1 MGNFHNINNSTVIQ
15 SNGSNVN
22 INSGNSNNANKAHT
36 DYDETLERLNQKIK
50 GLKEEKL
57 IVLYHIEELINEA
70 SEVFV
75 EIASKSTELKD
86 YLKEK
91 REIRSMISLIKT
103 LEETTERKFNYNKKF
118 LEYFA
123 EIDFSNKSYKEN
135 DKI

>member
-1 MGNFHNINNSTVIQ
+1 MGNFHNINNSTVIN

-22 INSGNSNNANKAHT
+22 INSGNSNNAKKAHT

-50 GLKEEKL
+50 GLKDEKF
-57 IVLYHIEELINEA
+57 IVLYYIEELINEA

-91 REIRSMISLIKT
+91 REIRSMISIIERF
-103 LEETTERKFNYNKKF
+103 EETTERKFNYNKKF

-123 EIDFSNKSYKEN
+123 ENDFSNKSYK
-135 DKI
+135 

>member
-70 SEVFV
+70 SEFFV
-75 EIASKSTELKD
+75 EIASKSTKLKD

-91 REIRSMISLIKT
+91 REIRTMISLIKT

-123 EIDFSNKSYKEN
+123 EIDFSNKSYK
-135 DKI
+135 